1 MKFYADFAFMSYRC
15 PDGCCSDYWYDL
27 EIWKD
32 GEKIYSTEDIRFI
45 HSQEAAEEY
54 AREILKDDLVGDY
67 ELVVEYA

>member
-45 HSQEAAEEY
+45 HS
-54 AREILKDDLVGDY
+54 
-67 ELVVEYA
+67 